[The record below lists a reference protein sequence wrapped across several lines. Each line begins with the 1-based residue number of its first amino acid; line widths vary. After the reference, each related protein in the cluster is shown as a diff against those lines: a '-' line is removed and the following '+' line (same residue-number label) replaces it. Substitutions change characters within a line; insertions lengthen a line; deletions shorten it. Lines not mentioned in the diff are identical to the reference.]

1 MSGKNEPD
9 AAPAESAPQWADLW
23 QSFSESS
30 RQITEAWSSTM
41 APFMLARLLEHPG
54 GFAVGNE
61 MSDAIEKMAQGP
73 RLADVWDIDRKMALV
88 FGAWMEM
95 RQKLANY
102 NAVAAAPWTEASKK
116 FLEAMSAATAGGS
129 NSPSNW
135 RETFAKWSEISN
147 DELIR
152 NQRGDGFLRAQREL
166 LQSGL
171 KFRSR
176 QDDVAEAA
184 SAMFGMPGRKDFD
197 EVTRQLT
204 ELRCEVRAPGG
215 HVGLFV
221 SSKSQ
226 GKLSQS
232 IADWLVAR
240 DATSASKA

>member
-30 RQITEAWSSTM
+30 RQIAEAWSSSM

-116 FLEAMSAATAGGS
+116 FLEAMSAATAGGG

-135 RETFAKWSEISN
+135 REAFAKWSEISN

-204 ELRCEVRAPGG
+204 ELRREVRA
-215 HVGLFV
+215 
-221 SSKSQ
+221 
-226 GKLSQS
+226 LSHKVNAQERS
-232 IADWLVAR
+232 TR
-240 DATSASKA
+240 PTRSKADQTVIRSDTQPNTQ

>member
-1 MSGKNEPD
+1 MSEKNEPD
-9 AAPAESAPQWADLW
+9 AAPAESPSQWADLW

-30 RQITEAWSSTM
+30 KQIAEVWSSSM

-61 MSDAIEKMAQGP
+61 MSVAIEKMAQGP

-102 NAVAAAPWTEASKK
+102 NAVAAVPWTEASKR

-129 NSPSNW
+129 NSPPNW
-135 RETFAKWSEISN
+135 REAFAKWSEISN
-147 DELIR
+147 EELIR
-152 NQRGDGFLRAQREL
+152 NQRGDDFLRAQKEL

-171 KFRSR
+171 KLRSR
-176 QDDVAEAA
+176 QDDIAEAA
-184 SAMFGMPGRKDFD
+184 SAMFGIPGRKDFD

-204 ELRCEVRAPGG
+204 ELRREVRA
-215 HVGLFV
+215 
-221 SSKSQ
+221 
-226 GKLSQS
+226 LSHKVHAQERGTPSTRLKAGDTVIRSDTQS
-232 IADWLVAR
+232 D
-240 DATSASKA
+240 TQ

>member
-1 MSGKNEPD
+1 MSKKHEPD
-9 AAPAESAPQWADLW
+9 AAPAESAPHWADLW

-30 RQITEAWSSTM
+30 KQIAEAWSNSM

-135 RETFAKWSEISN
+135 REAFAKWSEISN

-204 ELRCEVRAPGG
+204 ELRREVRA
-215 HVGLFV
+215 
-221 SSKSQ
+221 
-226 GKLSQS
+226 LSHKVNAQERS
-232 IADWLVAR
+232 TRPMRPKTGDTVR
-240 DATSASKA
+240 ESDNTQPNTQ

>member
-1 MSGKNEPD
+1 MSKKNEPD
-9 AAPAESAPQWADLW
+9 AAPAELAPQWADLW

-116 FLEAMSAATAGGS
+116 FFEAMSAATAGGS

-135 RETFAKWSEISN
+135 REAFAKWSEISN

-204 ELRCEVRAPGG
+204 ELRREVRA
-215 HVGLFV
+215 
-221 SSKSQ
+221 
-226 GKLSQS
+226 LSHKVNAQERS
-232 IADWLVAR
+232 TRPMRPKTGDTVR
-240 DATSASKA
+240 ESDNTQPNTQ